1 MIRSKRRMVILL
13 GTILLLLTGF
23 GALAYKFY
31 LSPTSYALQRA
42 EAFLFRRMQVAR
54 LNLEGEYRFF
64 FITNR
69 ALERS
74 DGPME
79 ERFGTRREDAL
90 TFGYFDVQ
98 IEPALGL
105 GMLINPTEW
114 FQNEEIKLK
123 AVRELDLETFTEQMR
138 SVVDAS
144 SQRSLLVVVHGFR
157 EAFPSALRKTT
168 FIGHVLDINSPVL
181 LFDWPGNQGSS
192 PSGYRRA
199 RQVAKESAPDLAR
212 GLELTTRDIRPERL
226 WLIANS
232 MGAQV
237 AVDAIRLLSDQAG
250 LADAQSTIEDVILT
264 APDIDYHEF
273 NETFRAALEALVQRT
288 TVYVSSNDR
297 ALLASRLLN
306 RSPRRGESTLNPRL
320 SQTAPQ
326 VIDHDPNAE
335 RINVVDVTPVNRTRN
350 FHNFS
355 LETPEFFDDLFLRL
369 TNTEM
374 PRSRLIYPV
383 EAPHGAI
390 YWVLT
395 RGR

>member
-1 MIRSKRRMVILL
+1 MTRFKRRMLIGLGVIM
-13 GTILLLLTGF
+13 LLLAGLGF
-23 GALAYKFY
+23 LAYKFY

-54 LNLEGEYRFF
+54 LSLEGEYRFF

-69 ALERS
+69 RPMSTA
-74 DGPME
+74 GPVE
-79 ERFGTRREDAL
+79 ERFGTEREETL
-90 TFGYFDVQ
+90 KFGYFDVK
-98 IEPALGL
+98 IEPTLGL
-105 GMLINPTEW
+105 GIIINPTEW

-123 AVRELDLETFTEQMR
+123 AVGELDQAAFIEQMQAL
-138 SVVDAS
+138 VDKS
-144 SQRSLLVVVHGFR
+144 PQRSLMVVVHGFR

-192 PSGYRRA
+192 PSGYQRA

-212 GLELTTRDIRPERL
+212 ILELTIRDIRPDRL

-237 AVDAIRLLSDQAG
+237 VVDAFRQLYDQAD
-250 LADAQSTIEDVILT
+250 LADTETEIKDVVLT
-264 APDIDYHEF
+264 APDVDYNEF
-273 NETFRAALEALVQRT
+273 DEKFRHALEALAKT
-288 TVYVSSNDR
+288 TTIYVSSNDR
-297 ALLASRLLN
+297 ALLASRILN
-306 RSPRRGESTLNPRL
+306 RGRRRGESTLTPRQL
-320 SQTAPQ
+320 ETA
-326 VIDHDPNAE
+326 VRVADLDPNAE
-335 RINVVDVTPVNRTRN
+335 GVNVVDVTPVNRTRN

-355 LETPEFFDDLFLRL
+355 LETPEFFDDLYLRL
-369 TNTEM
+369 TKAET

-383 EAPHGAI
+383 QAPNGTV
-390 YWVLT
+390 YWILT

>member
-199 RQVAKESAPDLAR
+199 RQVAMESGPDLALV
-212 GLELTTRDIRPERL
+212 LELTIRNIRPERL

-237 AVDAIRLLSDQAG
+237 AVDALRLLSEQTG
-250 LADAQSTIEDVILT
+250 LADAQSQIEDVVLT

-273 NETFRAALEALVQRT
+273 DEKFRDALEALVMRT
-288 TVYVSSNDR
+288 TIYVSSNDR

-306 RSPRRGESTLNPRL
+306 RSPRRGESTLDPRL
-320 SQTAPQ
+320 SKTALQ

-369 TNTEM
+369 TNIEM
-374 PRSRLIYPV
+374 PHSRLIYPV